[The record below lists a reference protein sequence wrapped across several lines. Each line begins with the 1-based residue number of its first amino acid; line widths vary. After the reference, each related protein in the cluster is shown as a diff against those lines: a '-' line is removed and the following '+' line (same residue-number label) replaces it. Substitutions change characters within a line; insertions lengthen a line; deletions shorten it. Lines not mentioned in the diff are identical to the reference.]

1 MKLNNTSSSDVPAVR
16 ADLGLLRELV
26 AIPSVTADI
35 AANDLCQEK
44 VADWLAARGVFTRF
58 EHAED
63 GRKILYAATVPEK
76 VTDFMLNA
84 HTDVVPASE
93 GMFAPVERDG
103 WLCGRGAGDCKGN
116 VVMICRLL
124 AELNGKASVGAV
136 FSSDEEVAGNAAETM
151 VRLGYAAR
159 KLIVVFDSQ
168 PYSLC
173 TAEKGHVYL
182 TVRATGRAAH
192 ASRPWEGDNALS
204 KLLSGFAQIAALLP
218 HDATA
223 DDFWH
228 ETLEPT
234 VARAGDVP
242 NRLPEVAELTFNL
255 RYLDPAAPERWARTI
270 AERTGL
276 EVEVGKISA
285 PVTTEADAP
294 IVQDLARH
302 LRVSWPNRPVPFVR
316 MNGATDA
323 RSFVKLG
330 VPLVISSVEKRGDH
344 ADSEGV
350 RLASLDE
357 VGDAFRDFILE
368 SGATA

>member
-1 MKLNNTSSSDVPAVR
+1 MKGS
-16 ADLGLLRELV
+16 ADIELLRKLV
-26 AIPSVTADI
+26 AIPSVTSDI
-35 AANDLCQEK
+35 AANDRCQEA
-44 VADWLAARGVFTRF
+44 VADWLAARGVRVRF
-58 EHAED
+58 ERAAD
-63 GRKILYAATVPEK
+63 GRKVLYAATVPEK
-76 VTDFMLNA
+76 VADFLLNA
-84 HTDVVPASE
+84 HTDVVPAAAE
-93 GMFAPVERDG
+93 MFVPVERDG

-124 AELNGKASVGAV
+124 AELNGRASVGAV
-136 FSSDEEVAGNAAETM
+136 FSSDEEVAGSAAETM
-151 VRLGYAAR
+151 VDLGYGAR
-159 KLIVVFDSQ
+159 KLVVVFDSQ

-192 ASRPWEGDNALS
+192 ASRPWEGDNALA
-204 KLLSGFAQIAALLP
+204 KLLSACARIVPRLP
-218 HDATA
+218 HEATA

-234 VARAGDVP
+234 VVRAGDVP
-242 NRLPEVAELTFNL
+242 NRLPASAELTFNL
-255 RYLDPAAPERWARTI
+255 RYLDPGAPERWARAL
-270 AERTGL
+270 AEGTGL
-276 EVEVGKISA
+276 EVEIGRVSA
-285 PVTTEADAP
+285 PVTTDADAP
-294 IVQDLARH
+294 VLRDLARH
-302 LRVSWPNRPVPFVR
+302 LRASWPDRPVPFVR

-357 VGDAFRDFILE
+357 VGDAFRDFILKA
-368 SGATA
+368 GASA